1 MKNDSGARMLLIV
14 LIVSAFLLLLAFLV
28 KSVIRS
34 RREKRPVSPR
44 FYRAKR
50 LEQKKRGDPLLHM
63 LAPSVLAICICA
75 VCLCGAS
82 WAWFTASTATGTAV
96 LQGASYKLLYQ
107 AGDAD
112 ATELAP
118 AGTVYSM
125 NAGTCRIK
133 LTAAGTAGAVG
144 YCSVQ
149 LEGKTYYTQPI
160 FVDGDSEFTF
170 TVHAAAGTEVVLT
183 PQWGSCAVR
192 DPENTVANGGDIG
205 DISDTGDTGT
215 QQSDTQVPDNAAA
228 SEPALP
234 DSAPTESGPV
244 DSLPAP
250 SEPES
255 DATGQTASPA
265 EETEE
270 N

>member
-28 KSVIRS
+28 KSAARS
-34 RREKRPVSPR
+34 CREKRPVSPY

-82 WAWFTASTATGTAV
+82 WAWFTASTATGTAM

-112 ATELAP
+112 AAELTA
-118 AGTVYSM
+118 AGMTYSM
-125 NAGTCRIK
+125 SAGTCRIK

-205 DISDTGDTGT
+205 DAGDTGA
-215 QQSDTQVPDNAAA
+215 QQSDTQAPDNAAV

-234 DSAPTESGPV
+234 DSIPAESGPV

-255 DATGQTASPA
+255 DAAEQTASPA
-265 EETEE
+265 EETED